1 MTFWQKTNVKNS
13 DKNCFTIIEHMFYYY
28 PAGGEKMV
36 EEKKKK
42 VGAQEGN
49 KNSRIYG
56 FFKIGS

>member
-1 MTFWQKTNVKNS
+1 
-13 DKNCFTIIEHMFYYY
+13 MFYYY
-28 PAGGEKMV
+28 PAGGKQMV
-36 EEKKKK
+36 EKKKKK